1 MYKNE
6 LNFPWWILIIVIIGF
21 SSVCYFWFSLSKL
34 EEPIDKLKRE
44 AVAAGHAEFVVDKE
58 GNVTFKWKEICK

>member
-1 MYKNE
+1 VKGGDYVFATLAMIA
-6 LNFPWWILIIVIIGF
+6 FITVAGIVV
-21 SSVCYFWFSLSKL
+21 SATKTSDS
-34 EEPIDKLKRE
+34 EKLKRE